1 MVWLTVVAN
10 MFVPRIVPVKALVL
24 RTSPWR
30 EKDRLLVLLTK
41 ERGKVS
47 VLAQGAQVPQNR
59 LAPATQI
66 GVVATFWLA
75 KAREFDRVTDYRIER
90 LPIRIRSDVSALT
103 AFSIVAELLELAVP
117 AEAPDEELFNE
128 ALWFFE
134 QLERGLS
141 PTKWL
146 VAAQIR
152 LLWRM
157 GWMPHLL
164 SCSSCGENIASE
176 QVAFAPSIG
185 GAVCE
190 KCQISKVPPDAQLY
204 PSAVLQ
210 AIYAL
215 WHQPRMMETLHL
227 RPMLWQQALNL
238 LRAHWRYHLEVD
250 SRAWRVW
257 QQITTKPSFARRF

>member
-1 MVWLTVVAN
+1 VVATV
-10 MFVPRIVPVKALVL
+10 FVPRIIPVRAIVL
-24 RTSPWR
+24 KVSPWR
-30 EKDRLLVLLTK
+30 EKDRLLFLLTK
-41 ERGKVS
+41 ERGKVLA
-47 VLAQGAQVPQNR
+47 LAQGAQVPQNR
-59 LAPATQI
+59 LVPATQI

-90 LPIRIRSDVSALT
+90 LPTRIRSDVLALT
-103 AFSIVAELLELAVP
+103 AFSIVVDLLELAVP
-117 AEAPDEELFNE
+117 TEVPDEELFNE

-157 GWMPHLL
+157 GWMPRLL
-164 SCSSCGENIASE
+164 SCSLCGESVESE
-176 QVAFAPSIG
+176 QVAFAPSVG

-190 KCQISKVPPDAQLY
+190 KCQISKAPSDAQLY

-215 WHQPRMMETLHL
+215 WQQPRLVETLHL

-250 SRAWRVW
+250 SKAWRAW
-257 QQITTKPSFARRF
+257 QQIASKPSFAKRF

>member
-10 MFVPRIVPVKALVL
+10 MFVPRIVPVQALVL

-41 ERGKVS
+41 ERGKIL
-47 VLAQGAQVPQNR
+47 VLAQGAQIPQNR

-75 KAREFDRVTDYRIER
+75 KAREFDRVTDYRIEK
-90 LPIRIRSDVSALT
+90 LPTKIRNDVLALT
-103 AFSIVAELLELAVP
+103 AFSIVAELLELAAPTEV
-117 AEAPDEELFNE
+117 PDEELSNE

-134 QLERGLS
+134 QLERLLS

-146 VAAQIR
+146 VAAQTR

-164 SCSSCGENIASE
+164 SCSLCGESLESE
-176 QVAFAPSIG
+176 QVPFAPSVG

-215 WHQPRMMETLHL
+215 WQQPRMMETLHL
-227 RPMLWQQALNL
+227 RPALWHQALNL
-238 LRAHWRYHLEVD
+238 LRSHWRYHLEME

-257 QQITTKPSFARRF
+257 QQVTLKPSFAQRF

>member
-1 MVWLTVVAN
+1 MVWLTVVAT
-10 MFVPRIVPVKALVL
+10 MFVPRIVPVQSLVL

-30 EKDRLLVLLTK
+30 EKDRLLVLLTR
-41 ERGKVS
+41 ERGKIS
-47 VLAQGAQVPQNR
+47 VLAQGAQIPQNR

-90 LPIRIRSDVSALT
+90 LPTRIRNDVLVLT
-103 AFSIVAELLELAVP
+103 AFSIVAELLEFAVP
-117 AEAPDEELFNE
+117 TESPDEELFSE

-134 QLERGLS
+134 ELERGLS

-164 SCSSCGENIASE
+164 SCSLCGESVE
-176 QVAFAPSIG
+176 SGQVAFAPSVG

-190 KCQISKVPPDAQLY
+190 KCQISKAPSDAQLY
-204 PSAVLQ
+204 PNAVLQ

-215 WHQPRMMETLHL
+215 WQQPRLMETLHL
-227 RPMLWQQALNL
+227 RPMFWQQALNL
-238 LRAHWRYHLEVD
+238 LRAHWRYHLEME

-257 QQITTKPSFARRF
+257 QQITLKLSFARRL

>member
-1 MVWLTVVAN
+1 
-10 MFVPRIVPVKALVL
+10 MFVLRIVPVQALVL
-24 RTSPWR
+24 RTTPWR

-41 ERGKVS
+41 GRGKVLT
-47 VLAQGAQVPQNR
+47 LAQGAQVPQNR
-59 LAPATQI
+59 LAPVTQI

-90 LPIRIRSDVSALT
+90 LPTRIRSDVLALT
-103 AFSIVAELLELAVP
+103 AFSVIAELLEFSVP

-128 ALWFFE
+128 AFWFFE
-134 QLERGLS
+134 QLEKGLS

-146 VAAQIR
+146 VASQIR

-157 GWMPHLL
+157 GLMPHLL
-164 SCSSCGENIASE
+164 SCSLCGENIDSE
-176 QVAFAPSIG
+176 QVAFAPSVG
-185 GAVCE
+185 GTVCE
-190 KCQISKVPPDAQLY
+190 KCQMSKAPSDAQLY

-215 WHQPRMMETLHL
+215 WQQPRLMETLHL

-257 QQITTKPSFARRF
+257 QQITSKPSFAQRF